1 MGFPTLTYKVDQEK
15 SMSNIQSAQQ
25 STPVVVQPNV
35 SNQARA
41 PQQTVKTDAEVVA
54 QVAATTIKPSGINE
68 AAQPTREVVA
78 KAAAQL
84 QEFVSSM
91 WRNLI
96 FSIDETTGYN
106 VVKVVNPDT
115 GELIRQ
121 LPSEELLKISRD
133 FQRLNNVLVSQRA

>member
-1 MGFPTLTYKVDQEK
+1 
-15 SMSNIQSAQQ
+15 MSNIQSAQQ
-25 STPVVVQPNV
+25 GAPVAVQPNI
-35 SNQARA
+35 SNQAR
-41 PQQTVKTDAEVVA
+41 PQLSVKSDAQVVA
-54 QVAATTIKPSGINE
+54 QVISTEIKASGVNE

-84 QEFVSSM
+84 QDFVSSM
-91 WRNLI
+91 GRNLN
-96 FSIDETTGYN
+96 FSIDESTGYN
-106 VVKVVNPDT
+106 VVRVVNPDT

>member
-1 MGFPTLTYKVDQEK
+1 
-15 SMSNIQSAQQ
+15 MSNIQSAQQ
-25 STPVVVQPNV
+25 GAPVAVQPNI
-35 SNQARA
+35 SNQARV
-41 PQQTVKTDAEVVA
+41 PQQSVKSDAQVVA
-54 QVAATTIKPSGINE
+54 QVISTEIKASGVNE

-91 WRNLI
+91 GRNLN
-96 FSIDETTGYN
+96 FSIDESTGYN
-106 VVKVVNPDT
+106 VVRVVNPDT

>member
-1 MGFPTLTYKVDQEK
+1 
-15 SMSNIQSAQQ
+15 MSNIQSAQQ
-25 STPVVVQPNV
+25 AAPAVAQPNL
-35 SNQARA
+35 SNQTRV
-41 PQQTVKTDAEVVA
+41 QQSVKSDAQVVA
-54 QVAATTIKPSGINE
+54 QVAATEIKASGVNE

-91 WRNLI
+91 GRNLN
-96 FSIDETTGYN
+96 FSIDEATGYN
-106 VVKVVNPDT
+106 VVRVVNPDT

>member
-1 MGFPTLTYKVDQEK
+1 
-15 SMSNIQSAQQ
+15 MSNIQSAQQ
-25 STPVVVQPNV
+25 SAPVVVQPNI
-35 SNQARA
+35 SNQARV
-41 PQQTVKTDAEVVA
+41 PQQSVKSDAQVVA
-54 QVAATTIKPSGINE
+54 QVASTEIKASGVNE

-78 KAAAQL
+78 KAAADL

-91 WRNLI
+91 GRNLN

-106 VVKVVNPDT
+106 VVRVVNPDT

>member
-1 MGFPTLTYKVDQEK
+1 
-15 SMSNIQSAQQ
+15 MSNIQSAQQ
-25 STPVVVQPNV
+25 TTLVAVQPNI

-41 PQQTVKTDAEVVA
+41 PQQTVKSDAEIVA
-54 QVAATTIKPSGINE
+54 KVAATTIKPSGINE

-91 WRNLI
+91 GRNLN

-106 VVKVVNPDT
+106 IVRVVNPQT

-121 LPSEELLKISRD
+121 LPSEELLKIARD
-133 FQRLNNVLVSQRA
+133 FERLNNVLVSQRA

>member
-1 MGFPTLTYKVDQEK
+1 
-15 SMSNIQSAQQ
+15 MSNIQSAQQ

-91 WRNLI
+91 GRNLN

>member
-1 MGFPTLTYKVDQEK
+1 
-15 SMSNIQSAQQ
+15 MSNIQSAQQ
-25 STPVVVQPNV
+25 GASVAVQPNI

-41 PQQTVKTDAEVVA
+41 PQQSVKSDAQVVA
-54 QVAATTIKPSGINE
+54 QVVSTEIKASGVNE

-91 WRNLI
+91 GRNLN
-96 FSIDETTGYN
+96 FSIDESTGYN
-106 VVKVVNPDT
+106 VVRVVNPDT

>member
-1 MGFPTLTYKVDQEK
+1 
-15 SMSNIQSAQQ
+15 MSNIQSAQQ
-25 STPVVVQPNV
+25 AAPVVVQPNI
-35 SNQARA
+35 SGQAKS
-41 PQQTVKTDAEVVA
+41 PQQTVKSDAQVVA
-54 QVAATTIKPSGINE
+54 QVASTEIKASGVNE

-91 WRNLI
+91 GRNLN
-96 FSIDETTGYN
+96 FSVDETTGYN
-106 VVKVVNPDT
+106 VVRVVNPDT